1 MFSIPLWLLR
11 GRWLIAAAAIAL
23 SACST
28 HPLTPAPT
36 PPTNTPIGE
45 LRSPETCQQRGG
57 TWDTGS
63 RAVPGGLCV
72 AGTAAA
78 CTKQGGQWQRICLL
92 GTLACVLPYPDANK
106 ACTDASQ
113 CTGGRCHQ
121 RGEVRNTT
129 GQLVGAC
136 IPNNNPC
143 QGAIWIENGQTVPTP
158 IAD

>member
-1 MFSIPLWLLR
+1 MFSTPLWR
-11 GRWLIAAAAIAL
+11 QGGRWLIAATAIAL
-23 SACST
+23 SACT
-28 HPLTPAPT
+28 TGPLAPPPPA
-36 PPTNTPIGE
+36 NVPIGE
-45 LRSPETCQQRGG
+45 LRTQQACEQRGG

-63 RAVPGGLCV
+63 RAIPGGMCV
-72 AGTAAA
+72 AGTSAA
-78 CTKQGGQWQRICLL
+78 CVRQGGQWQRVCLL

-113 CTGGRCHQ
+113 CSGGRCHK
-121 RGEVRNTT
+121 RGEVRNTA

-143 QGAIWIENGQTVPTP
+143 QGAIWIENGEAVPTP